1 MRPILTPIPKEAGA
15 MATERF
21 GRAKVRTSF
30 SCSQVLLKA
39 GGALLLTALSLPA
52 QESQSPVA
60 PPASSDLRDEMN
72 PGYVS
77 RPSTAQPALGD
88 VDKAADQ
95 AFFEEAFRELSNRQR
110 PWNLRYGAET
120 RWMMDSNTRL
130 SDAAD
135 GVDSDNSYNISPY
148 AQFLYGSKNSRLQWY
163 ADYRLT
169 ATFFEKFQDE
179 NAINQFATTKLTVNG
194 AKFKADANLTLRSV
208 RGGDLDVGGQAQ
220 RDQLLAI
227 TTLTYQASTRSLFG
241 LMGSSDLSDYQGDLQ
256 GFQRDLA
263 GVFYDY
269 LPSAKLSVGA
279 QINSF
284 WDRLEEGPDQTG
296 LQYLGRLN
304 WLPTSKLTVQGSA
317 GWEQRSAGDYEG
329 GVPIFNFSARYAL
342 SSKLALTLSG
352 YRNAMMSPTAG
363 NRFFYRTGG
372 TGALKWDLG
381 ARWSLALTGGVEDSI
396 YETSELDVP
405 VSRQDFVWFVR
416 PNVQYRLGSHVNAEV
431 FFQRTVNDSQGT
443 DGRGF
448 DRDLFGVG
456 LNFTF

>member
-1 MRPILTPIPKEAGA
+1 

-135 GVDSDNSYNISPY
+135 GVDSDTSYNISPY
-148 AQFLYGSKNSRLQWY
+148 AQFLYGSKDSRLQWY

-194 AKFKADANLTLRSV
+194 AKFKADATL
-208 RGGDLDVGGQAQ
+208 A
-220 RDQLLAI
+220 
-227 TTLTYQASTRSLFG
+227 
-241 LMGSSDLSDYQGDLQ
+241 
-256 GFQRDLA
+256 
-263 GVFYDY
+263 
-269 LPSAKLSVGA
+269 
-279 QINSF
+279 
-284 WDRLEEGPDQTG
+284 
-296 LQYLGRLN
+296 
-304 WLPTSKLTVQGSA
+304 
-317 GWEQRSAGDYEG
+317 
-329 GVPIFNFSARYAL
+329 
-342 SSKLALTLSG
+342 
-352 YRNAMMSPTAG
+352 
-363 NRFFYRTGG
+363 
-372 TGALKWDLG
+372 
-381 ARWSLALTGGVEDSI
+381 
-396 YETSELDVP
+396 
-405 VSRQDFVWFVR
+405 
-416 PNVQYRLGSHVNAEV
+416 
-431 FFQRTVNDSQGT
+431 
-443 DGRGF
+443 
-448 DRDLFGVG
+448 
-456 LNFTF
+456 